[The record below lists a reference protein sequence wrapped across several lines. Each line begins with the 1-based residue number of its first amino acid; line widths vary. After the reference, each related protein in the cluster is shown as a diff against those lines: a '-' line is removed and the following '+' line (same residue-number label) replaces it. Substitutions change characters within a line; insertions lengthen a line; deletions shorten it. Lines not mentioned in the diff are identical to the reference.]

1 MEFGTNENLVRIKAY
16 GTREM
21 SWCLIVSREPERPL
35 QVKKVCD
42 EGPMRKKHFLKHEKV
57 NANILLFL
65 IFFFKKKILMSQTVN
80 SEKPPLQSF

>member
-42 EGPMRKKHFLKHEKV
+42 EGPMRK
-57 NANILLFL
+57 NI
-65 IFFFKKKILMSQTVN
+65 S
-80 SEKPPLQSF
+80 